1 MFIDRAKIYIKS
13 GKGGNG
19 IVSFRREKYIAA
31 GGPDGGDGGNGGNV
45 IFTVNEGE
53 TTLADFRFKRKY
65 TAGNGADGGSN
76 KRKGKR
82 GENIVVKVPRGTI
95 IRDSATGRM
104 LADMTEPG
112 VEKIIAAGGKGGLGN
127 MHFATATRQVP
138 NFARAGQEG
147 VEMELTLE
155 LKLLADVGLVGF
167 PNVGKSTLLS
177 VTTGARPE
185 IADYHFTTI
194 TPNLGVVFGTYG
206 PSFVMADIPG
216 LIEGA
221 SEGLGLGYQ
230 FLRHVERTR
239 LIIHVID
246 ISGSEGRDPFED
258 FLKINQELTKY
269 NLRLSKRPQIIA
281 LNKIDMPGAE
291 EKLADFKERFAA
303 WKQDHGTEI
312 QESVENGAWCI
323 FEICAPISYGTKE
336 LMAYVERVLGKM
348 PLPEMDVPDADFAL
362 YEAPS
367 EEELFEVNVTEDGV
381 YEVTG
386 KWIKGVIDSTNLYDN
401 ESSQYFQRL
410 IRKKGLVDELERL
423 GIKDGDLV
431 RIYET
436 EFEFY
441 K

>member
-1 MFIDRAKIYIKS
+1 MFIDRAKIIIQS

-19 IVSFRREKYIAA
+19 IVSFRREKYVAA
-31 GGPDGGDGGNGGNV
+31 GGPDGGDGGNGGDV

-53 TTLADFRFKRKY
+53 TTLAAFRFKRKY
-65 TAGNGADGGSN
+65 AAGNGAVGGSN

-82 GENIVVKVPRGTI
+82 GNDIIVEVPRGTVV
-95 IRDSATGRM
+95 REAVTGRL
-104 LADMTEPG
+104 LADMVLPG
-112 VEKIIAAGGKGGLGN
+112 EQRIIARGGKGGLGN

-147 VEMELTLE
+147 TELELVLE

-177 VTTGARPE
+177 VTTGAKPE

-221 SEGLGLGYQ
+221 SDGLGLGHQ

-239 LIIHVID
+239 LILHVID
-246 ISGSEGRDPFED
+246 ISGSEGRNPFED
-258 FLKINQELTKY
+258 FLQINQELNKY
-269 NLRLSKRPQIIA
+269 KVQLSQRPQILVA
-281 LNKIDMPGAE
+281 NKIDMPGAE
-291 EKLADFKERFAA
+291 QKLSDFKVHFQA
-303 WKQDHGTEI
+303 WKNEHCEEI
-312 QESVENGAWCI
+312 KEGLENGAWEI
-323 FEICAPISYGTKE
+323 FEICAPIAHGTNE
-336 LMAYVERVLGKM
+336 LMQYVEKVLSKM
-348 PLPEMDVPDADFAL
+348 PMPEMELPEEEVTL

-367 EEELFEVNVTEDGV
+367 EEALFEIHVTEDGV

-410 IRKKGLVDELERL
+410 IRKKGLVEELERL
-423 GIKDGDLV
+423 GIEEGDLV

-441 K
+441 Q

>member
-1 MFIDRAKIYIKS
+1 MFIDRAKIFVKS

-45 IFTVNEGE
+45 IFTVDENE
-53 TTLADFRFKRKY
+53 TTLAEFRFKRKY
-65 TAGNGADGGSN
+65 AAGNGADGGAN
-76 KRKGKR
+76 KCKGKR
-82 GENIVVKVPRGTI
+82 GENIVVKVPKGTVV
-95 IRDSATGRM
+95 RDSVTGR
-104 LADMTEPG
+104 LIADLTSKEQQI
-112 VEKIIAAGGKGGLGN
+112 VVAKGGKGGLGN

-138 NFARAGQEG
+138 NFARAGEEG

-177 VTTGARPE
+177 VTTGAKPE

-194 TPNLGVVFGTYG
+194 VPNLGVVFGIYG

-221 SEGLGLGYQ
+221 SDGLGLGHQ

-239 LIIHVID
+239 LIVHVID

-258 FLKINQELTKY
+258 FMLINNELSKY
-269 NLRLSKRPQIIA
+269 NSKLGARPQIIA
-281 LNKIDMPGAE
+281 LNKIDMPGADE
-291 EKLADFKERFAA
+291 NLAVFKEKFAA
-303 WKQDHGTEI
+303 WLNEHSEDIQDGLEK
-312 QESVENGAWCI
+312 GAWRI
-323 FEICAPISYGTKE
+323 FEICAPVSHGTKE
-336 LMAYVERVLGKM
+336 LISYVESVLSKM
-348 PLPEMDVPDADFAL
+348 PVAEMEQPGEDYVTYTAD
-362 YEAPS
+362 
-367 EEELFEVNVTEDGV
+367 EEESLFEVNVAEDGA

-423 GIKDGDLV
+423 GIQDGDLV

-441 K
+441 R

>member
-19 IVSFRREKYIAA
+19 IVSFRREKYVAA
-31 GGPDGGDGGNGGNV
+31 GGPDGGDGGNGGHV
-45 IFTVNEGE
+45 IFTVDEGE
-53 TTLADFRFKRKY
+53 TTLASFRFKRKY
-65 TAGNGADGGSN
+65 AAGNGADGGSN

-82 GENIVVKVPRGTI
+82 GENVLVKVPRGTI
-95 IRDSATGRM
+95 VRDAATGRM

-112 VEKIIAAGGKGGLGN
+112 VEKVIAAGGKGGLGN

-138 NFARAGQEG
+138 NFARAGQDG
-147 VEMELTLE
+147 VEMELSLE

-177 VTTGARPE
+177 VTTSAKPE

-194 TPNLGVVFGTYG
+194 TPNLGVVFGEYG
-206 PSFVMADIPG
+206 HSFVMADIPG

-269 NLRLSKRPQIIA
+269 HMRLSQRPQIIA
-281 LNKIDMPGAE
+281 VNKIDMPDSDKNLEA
-291 EKLADFKERFAA
+291 FKEKFEV
-303 WKQDHGTEI
+303 WKQEHAEEI
-312 QESVENGAWCI
+312 QEDVENGAWCI
-323 FEICAPISYGTKE
+323 FEICAPLAHGTKE
-336 LMAYVERVLGKM
+336 LISYVETVLGNM
-348 PLPEMDVPDADFAL
+348 PVPEMDTPDDDFAL
-362 YEAPS
+362 YEVP
-367 EEELFEVNVTEDGV
+367 EEEDLFEVTVTEDGI

-386 KWIKGVIDSTNLYDN
+386 KWIKSVIDSTNLYDN

-410 IRKKGLVDELERL
+410 IRKKGLVDELQRL
-423 GIKDGDLV
+423 GIQDGDVV

-441 K
+441 Q